1 MTSTA
6 SERDCTINNVP
17 SLAIGSFVVAVEW
30 YLTVRCTEPT
40 CARLIAFQKTPFCGD
55 NPDLRIRV
63 IGSLSVDCPHCK
75 ALVRFDIEQIERR
88 RVVLA
93 H

>member
-1 MTSTA
+1 M
-6 SERDCTINNVP
+6 
-17 SLAIGSFVVAVEW
+17 
-30 YLTVRCTEPT
+30 TVRCTDPM
-40 CARLIAFQKTPFCGD
+40 CARLIAFQKTPFHGD
-55 NPDLRIRV
+55 SPDLRLRA

-88 RVVLA
+88 RIVLA

>member
-1 MTSTA
+1 MI
-6 SERDCTINNVP
+6 RGC
-17 SLAIGSFVVAVEW
+17 FVAV
-30 YLTVRCTEPT
+30 TR
-40 CARLIAFQKTPFCGD
+40 
-55 NPDLRIRV
+55 PDA

-88 RVVLA
+88 RIVLA